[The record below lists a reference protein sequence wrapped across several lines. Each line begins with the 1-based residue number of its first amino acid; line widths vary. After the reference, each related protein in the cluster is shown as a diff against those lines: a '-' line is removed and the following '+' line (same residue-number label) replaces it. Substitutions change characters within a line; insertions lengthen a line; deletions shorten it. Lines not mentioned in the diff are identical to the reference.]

1 MDRKFYILFNFKLL
15 VTSYVS
21 KIFKNM
27 KKYILIITA
36 FLFTVN
42 LVFAHCQVPCGVYDD
57 AIRIIQIK
65 EDFKTIEKSISK
77 INILS
82 KSSDPLT
89 LNQLNRWVIAKE
101 NHASNIQ
108 KIVSEYFLTQ
118 RIKVDNGDKYV
129 DQVTTL
135 HKILVEAMKCK
146 QTVNPS
152 HVNNG
157 IELIDKFCISYFD
170 NHGLEH
176 LNTLI
181 K

>member
-1 MDRKFYILFNFKLL
+1 
-15 VTSYVS
+15 
-21 KIFKNM
+21 M

-36 FLFTVN
+36 VQLCVDFI
-42 LVFAHCQVPCGVYDD
+42 FAHCQVPCGIYDD
-57 AIRIIQIK
+57 AARIIQIK
-65 EDFKTIEKSISK
+65 EDFETIQKSISK
-77 INILS
+77 INSLS
-82 KSSDPLT
+82 HNSDPLT
-89 LNQLNRWVIAKE
+89 LNQINRWIITKE

-108 KIVSEYFLTQ
+108 KVVSEYFLTQ

-129 DQVTTL
+129 DQVTIL
-135 HKILVEAMKCK
+135 HKILIESMKCK
-146 QTVNPS
+146 QTVNPY

-157 IELIDKFCISYFD
+157 IELIDKFCKSYFD

>member
-1 MDRKFYILFNFKLL
+1 
-15 VTSYVS
+15 
-21 KIFKNM
+21 M

-36 FLFTVN
+36 VLLYVDFI
-42 LVFAHCQVPCGVYDD
+42 FAHCQVPCGIYDD
-57 AIRIIQIK
+57 AARIIQIR
-65 EDFKTIEKSISK
+65 EDFETIQKSISK
-77 INILS
+77 INSLS
-82 KSSDPLT
+82 DNSDPLT
-89 LNQLNRWVIAKE
+89 FNQINRWIITKE

-108 KIVSEYFLTQ
+108 KVVSEYFLTQ

-129 DQVTTL
+129 DQVTIL
-135 HKILVEAMKCK
+135 HKILIEAMKCK
-146 QTVNPS
+146 QTVNPY

-157 IELIDKFCISYFD
+157 IELIDKFCKSYFD